1 MQPPVELT
9 IDVTAAAGFGD
20 GLQTAATVFLPE
32 PDALAD
38 PPVVCFGFPGG
49 GYNRHYYSLDVMG
62 DKGGQAG
69 WHTDRGWIFVA
80 CDHLGVG
87 ESTVPEVDRL
97 SYENIAATNSATVA
111 FIMEQLE
118 AGTVA
123 SGYPAIL
130 DAVKIGIG
138 QSMGGCFTILAQG
151 QHAVFD
157 GVGILGY
164 SAIHT
169 IVPSRPGSP
178 LVAMPWMTRTADLSA
193 AIVVNQAA
201 LDEAS
206 GSPMVNS
213 PETMAEAGASGEHPW
228 TWAFHYDDEPDDVVL
243 ADMAGMSGG
252 PLPPWR
258 SATVPACAILMVS
271 PGTVA
276 PEAAAIRVPVLVAV
290 GERDVVSDPR
300 AEPKAYK
307 SAADIT
313 VFVCPRM
320 SHMHNFAST
329 RELFWSRIH
338 AWGTGVAELTKT
350 NRSTA
355 G

>member
-9 IDVTAAAGFGD
+9 IDVTAAAGLGD
-20 GLQTAATVFLPE
+20 DLQTAATVFLPE
-32 PDALAD
+32 PDVLSD

-49 GYNRHYYSLDVMG
+49 GYNRHYYSLDLPG

-87 ESTVPEVDRL
+87 DSTVPVVDRL
-97 SYENIAATNSATVA
+97 SYEIIAATNAATVA
-111 FIMEQLE
+111 QVMEQLE
-118 AGTVA
+118 AGTLV
-123 SGYPAIL
+123 SGYPAVR

-138 QSMGGCFTILAQG
+138 QSMGGCFTILTQG

-169 IVPSRPGSP
+169 IVPSRPGTP
-178 LVAMPWMTRTADLSA
+178 LVAMPWMTRNADLSA
-193 AIVVNQAA
+193 AIVLNQAA

-206 GSPMVNS
+206 GSIVDG
-213 PETMAEAGASGEHPW
+213 PEAMAAAGASGEHPW
-228 TWAFHYDDEPDDVVL
+228 TWAFHYDDEPEDVVL
-243 ADMAGMSGG
+243 ADMAGMAGG
-252 PLPPWR
+252 PQPPWR
-258 SATVPACAILMVS
+258 SSTVPACAILMVS

-290 GERDVVSDPR
+290 GERDVVPDAK

-307 SAADIT
+307 SARDIT

-329 RELFWSRIH
+329 RELFWLRIH
-338 AWGTGVAELTKT
+338 GWGTGVAELNKMK
-350 NRSTA
+350 RATA